1 MWKGFPIASPS
12 LLASEHEHVLA
23 IQDELLYEVVNGQR
37 VELPPTSAYAT
48 WLASRLQNRLGP
60 YAEDKGLGT
69 PVTEMLFVLD
79 AERDLRRRPDVA
91 FVSTAR
97 WPLDRAS
104 PMTGDW
110 DMVPDL
116 AVEVLSPNDVFKD
129 VLAKVRE
136 YFHYG
141 VQVVWVIA
149 PEEQQVYVY
158 DSPTHVRILTV
169 QEELTG
175 GEVVPGFRM
184 PLGQLFQ
191 HTAAPTVTPAS

>member
-1 MWKGFPIASPS
+1 MASPS
-12 LLASEHEHVLA
+12 LPASEHKPVLA
-23 IQDELLYEVVNGQR
+23 AQDEPLYEIVNGQR
-37 VELPPTSAYAT
+37 VELPPMSAYAT
-48 WLASRLQNRLGP
+48 WLASRLHGRLGP
-60 YAEDKGLGT
+60 YTEDKGLGT
-69 PVTEMLFVLD
+69 SVTEMLFVLD
-79 AERDLRRRPDVA
+79 AEHDRRRRPDVA
-91 FVSTAR
+91 FVSTVR
-97 WPLDRAS
+97 WPLDQAL

-110 DMVPDL
+110 NVVPDL

-158 DSPTHVRILTV
+158 DSPTQVRILTG

-191 HTAAPTVTPAS
+191 RAVASAP

>member
-1 MWKGFPIASPS
+1 MASPS
-12 LLASEHEHVLA
+12 LLASEHEPVLA
-23 IQDELLYEVVNGQR
+23 AQDEPLYEIVNGQC
-37 VELPPTSAYAT
+37 VELPPMSAYAT
-48 WLASRLQNRLGP
+48 WLASRLDHRLGP
-60 YAEDKGLGT
+60 YVWDQGLGVS
-69 PVTEMLFVLD
+69 VTEMLFVLD

-97 WPLDRAS
+97 WPLDRAL

-110 DMVPDL
+110 NVVPDL

-149 PEEQQVYVY
+149 PEEQQVYIY
-158 DSPTHVRILTV
+158 NAPTHVRILTI
-169 QEELTG
+169 QDELTG

-191 HTAAPTVTPAS
+191 HATAPTVAPAS